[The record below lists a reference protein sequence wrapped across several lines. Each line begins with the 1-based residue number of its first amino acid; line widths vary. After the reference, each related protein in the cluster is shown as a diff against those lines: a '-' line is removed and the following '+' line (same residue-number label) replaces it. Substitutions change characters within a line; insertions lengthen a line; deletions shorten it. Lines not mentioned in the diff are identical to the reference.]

1 MDPIF
6 STKDDT
12 LETILEK
19 INSGETIKEKLGIYT
34 MFTLTKSGSVNEI
47 NMYIQLKNPELWKE
61 IKKINGVQNQ
71 TKQSK
76 YSLKNIIIILIII
89 IVLIILGE
97 TVII

>member
-1 MDPIF
+1 
-6 STKDDT
+6 
-12 LETILEK
+12 
-19 INSGETIKEKLGIYT
+19 
-34 MFTLTKSGSVNEI
+34 MFKLTKSGSVNEI

-61 IKKINGVQNQ
+61 IKKNNGVQNQ
-71 TKQSK
+71 ANQSK

>member
-1 MDPIF
+1 MEPIF

-19 INSGETIKEKLGIYT
+19 INSGKTIKEKLGIYT
-34 MFTLTKSGSVNEI
+34 MFKLTKSGSVNEI

-61 IKKINGVQNQ
+61 ILKNNGVQNQ
-71 TKQSK
+71 TNQSK